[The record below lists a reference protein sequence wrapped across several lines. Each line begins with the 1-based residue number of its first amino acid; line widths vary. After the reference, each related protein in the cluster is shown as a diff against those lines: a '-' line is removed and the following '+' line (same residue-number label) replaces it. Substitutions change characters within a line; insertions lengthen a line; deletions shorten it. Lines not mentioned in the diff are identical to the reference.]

1 MFKKQGL
8 TISGAM
14 FPILVSKT
22 SFMSTDEFAILLS
35 EVNDGV
41 SAAVAE
47 LATIRL
53 GGIPDKQSAL
63 QWKQTSTGTHH
74 FMAFS
79 GVICPKSALRLQGVD
94 VHSIEASGNGL

>member
-1 MFKKQGL
+1 MPAEG
-8 TISGAM
+8 
-14 FPILVSKT
+14 
-22 SFMSTDEFAILLS
+22 MSTDEFAILLS

-79 GVICPKSALRLQGVD
+79 GVICPKSALTISPFCWIFKVFESPQVPQ
-94 VHSIEASGNGL
+94 